1 MLELQL
7 ALEAKLSESSE
18 GSTSPLARASSPS
31 PQDGAARA
39 AAGQL
44 GIFSPAGVVCSAK
57 GPAWTRGELEP
68 PQGAERAA
76 SGLAAAVYTPEQQER
91 LGVDEAG
98 TAKGLLHT
106 VASSP
111 RTKKATFAD
120 EPRREEQGGGGEPEL
135 SVLDRIASSVTPQQN
150 VLRGVLHHAKESL
163 RTPNSFLAHAV
174 ILTLTLIRTLSLPL
188 TLTLSLPLPLTLTL
202 TLTL

>member
-1 MLELQL
+1 MLDSGRIPATFLR
-7 ALEAKLSESSE
+7 LSSGLPTPEVARTSSAA
-18 GSTSPLARASSPS
+18 TSA
-31 PQDGAARA
+31 QDDAARA
-39 AAGQL
+39 AAGRL
-44 GIFSPAGVVCSAK
+44 GIFSPAGILCSAA
-57 GPAWTRGELEP
+57 GPAWTRGELES
-68 PQGAERAA
+68 PQGARRTAN
-76 SGLAAAVYTPEQQER
+76 GYAAAVYTPEQQER

-135 SVLDRIASSVTPQQN
+135 SVLDSIASSVTPQQN

-163 RTPNSFLAHAV
+163 RTPNSIYSFPSP
-174 ILTLTLIRTLSLPL
+174 RRDPSPGSEPYYRSSLL
-188 TLTLSLPLPLTLTL
+188 
-202 TLTL
+202 

>member
-7 ALEAKLSESSE
+7 ALEAKLSESSQ

-57 GPAWTRGELEP
+57 GLAWTRGELEP

-111 RTKKATFAD
+111 RTRVREQHAFYTARA
-120 EPRREEQGGGGEPEL
+120 EPPPHLDGGPLPHQRLEPF
-135 SVLDRIASSVTPQQN
+135 SYCD
-150 VLRGVLHHAKESL
+150 
-163 RTPNSFLAHAV
+163 AV
-174 ILTLTLIRTLSLPL
+174 LTLQLEQSAAQRLVGQHVCYQPNT
-188 TLTLSLPLPLTLTL
+188 
-202 TLTL
+202 

>member
-7 ALEAKLSESSE
+7 ALEAKLSESSQ

-44 GIFSPAGVVCSAK
+44 GIFSLAGVICSAK

-68 PQGAERAA
+68 PQGAKRAA
-76 SGLAAAVYTPEQQER
+76 GGLAAAVYTPEQQER

-98 TAKGLLHT
+98 VDTRDVHVEAWSP
-106 VASSP
+106 SS
-111 RTKKATFAD
+111 RRSSSARKSKTTFAD
-120 EPRREEQGGGGEPEL
+120 EPRREGRVSLQGGGGEQE
-135 SVLDRIASSVTPQQN
+135 SRVY
-150 VLRGVLHHAKESL
+150 HAKESIAQL
-163 RTPNSFLAHAV
+163 QLDLYSPNPYPPNPGRAPNPDPDPNPSRAPAPVTDEKAPFPTIFLG
-174 ILTLTLIRTLSLPL
+174 
-188 TLTLSLPLPLTLTL
+188 
-202 TLTL
+202 